1 MSVYNILLNTA
12 KIAELY
18 ANYFTK
24 CYKSYFK
31 KEFFEK
37 KKITESKMRER
48 KTELNLN
55 DVSNLCVYNHCAVHW
70 LICNFTLL
78 KY

>member
-1 MSVYNILLNTA
+1 MYILYCLTPPKLLNCVRIISQSVINHILKKSFLRK
-12 KIAELY
+12 KI
-18 ANYFTK
+18 
-24 CYKSYFK
+24 
-31 KEFFEK
+31 
-37 KKITESKMRER
+37 ITESKMRER
-48 KTELNLN
+48 KTELDLN

>member
-37 KKITESKMRER
+37 NNNKR
-48 KTELNLN
+48 
-55 DVSNLCVYNHCAVHW
+55 V
-70 LICNFTLL
+70 
-78 KY
+78 

>member
-1 MSVYNILLNTA
+1 MSVYNILLYTT

-31 KEFFEK
+31 KKPTSFWGK
-37 KKITESKMRER
+37 NSLRWDKGKQ
-48 KTELNLN
+48 
-55 DVSNLCVYNHCAVHW
+55 Y
-70 LICNFTLL
+70 LILTMFSI
-78 KY
+78 YMYIIIVQFIG